1 MEKTFINK
9 IDKIIKEKHL
19 LNHSFYKAWNEGKLS
34 NNTLK
39 NYAAQYFQHVSS
51 FPRYLSAIHSNCD
64 NIKVRQILLENL
76 VDEEKGPENHPE
88 LWMRFAEGMGNS
100 RTKVNNTT
108 AMREINELVNTFT
121 KLSKDEQYHIGLAAL
136 YCYESMQPEISE
148 TKKDGLQKFYGIND
162 EETLKFF
169 TVHMHA
175 DKWHREVVRNLLIEL
190 STSDENQ
197 KEIMAA
203 VDSALLALNNFLSGM
218 ERDYC

>member
-1 MEKTFINK
+1 MQEVN
-9 IDKIIKEKHL
+9 D
-19 LNHSFYKAWNEGKLS
+19 
-34 NNTLK
+34 
-39 NYAAQYFQHVSS
+39 
-51 FPRYLSAIHSNCD
+51 
-64 NIKVRQILLENL
+64 L
-76 VDEEKGPENHPE
+76 VK
-88 LWMRFAEGMGNS
+88 
-100 RTKVNNTT
+100 
-108 AMREINELVNTFT
+108 TFT
-121 KLSKDEQYHIGLAAL
+121 KLSKDEQYHVGLAAL
-136 YCYESMQPEISE
+136 YCYESMQPEIAE

-197 KEIMAA
+197 KEIMEA